1 MHLFSFQN
9 RVPTNVVNKIGQANV
24 EFSPFDS
31 YRAKRNS
38 VHGAGHKAE
47 YVLNP
52 AAGFGFLSV
61 VFLLLIAQRLAAIP
75 FFTDTVFHMV
85 GDFFADIG
93 TVCIYNFVFFGK
105 EISELVAV
113 MDICGCGCVIRDD
126 LAVGIYDFSC

>member
-9 RVPTNVVNKIGQANV
+9 RVPTNVVNKIGQANI

-52 AAGFGFLSV
+52 AAGFGLHYNVKRRFPC
-61 VFLLLIAQRLAAIP
+61 IAFSALCGTHFQVTGEIIQRKMA
-75 FFTDTVFHMV
+75 TVFSLYSSDYS
-85 GDFFADIG
+85 G
-93 TVCIYNFVFFGK
+93 
-105 EISELVAV
+105 
-113 MDICGCGCVIRDD
+113 
-126 LAVGIYDFSC
+126 FSQQPNI